1 MKSENITR
9 EQLCAMFDH
18 TNLKPYAVKMI
29 LKNYVL
35 KRLLIIL
42 LWLRLILYKR
52 QCAKSF

>member
-18 TNLKPYAVKMI
+18 TNLKPYAVKNDFE
-29 LKNYVL
+29 NYVL